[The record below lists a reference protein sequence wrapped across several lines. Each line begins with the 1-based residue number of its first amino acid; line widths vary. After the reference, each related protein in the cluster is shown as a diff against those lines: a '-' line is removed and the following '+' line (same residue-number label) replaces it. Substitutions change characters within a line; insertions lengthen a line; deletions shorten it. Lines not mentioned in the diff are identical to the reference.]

1 MVVRANTGSFDFN
14 FGFASESE
22 IFAQDDKTL
31 GGVEMKRKFVGAAVA
46 VVLCFTIG
54 MAGCSTAWIGEAEEI
69 VAALIP
75 AAGNIVALVA
85 AVQGKGV
92 SANDMQTIQN
102 SGAQAAADLQLI
114 QSLIAAYEKADATA
128 QPGILNQI
136 ESAMAAVEAN
146 LKGLLPALHIQDA
159 ATQAKVTAVVGLVL
173 SEVESLAA
181 VVPLVK
187 NNSPTPSAGSGQ
199 ALAAQNAARMG
210 HPSGVAKAPLSAREF
225 VSSYNATMT
234 AKTGDAALDRAT
246 AGLKI
251 HQHGKAARVVSAG
264 ILK

>member
-1 MVVRANTGSFDFN
+1 
-14 FGFASESE
+14 
-22 IFAQDDKTL
+22 
-31 GGVEMKRKFVGAAVA
+31 MKNKWMGAVIA
-46 VVLCFTIG
+46 VVLCMTI
-54 MAGCSTAWIGEAEEI
+54 ALEGCSTAWIGEAEEI

-92 SANDMQTIQN
+92 SANDMQMIQN
-102 SGAQAAADLQLI
+102 AGTQAGADLQLI
-114 QSLIAAYEKADATA
+114 QSLIATYEKADAAA

-136 ESAMAAVEAN
+136 ESAIAAVEAN
-146 LKGLLPALHIQDA
+146 LQGLLPALHIQDA
-159 ATQAKVTAVVGLVL
+159 ATQAKVTAVIGIVL

-181 VVPLVK
+181 VLPIVK
-187 NNSPTPSAGSGQ
+187 NQGIGTSAQKSMSSQVSQNRRAPSTSSGQ
-199 ALAAQNAARMG
+199 ALG
-210 HPSGVAKAPLSAREF
+210 HPTIVKAPLTASEF

-234 AKTGDAALDRAT
+234 AKTGNEALDRAT

-251 HQHGKAARVVSAG
+251 HQHGKVARVVSAG

>member
-1 MVVRANTGSFDFN
+1 M
-14 FGFASESE
+14 
-22 IFAQDDKTL
+22 KTKWM
-31 GGVEMKRKFVGAAVA
+31 GA
-46 VVLCFTIG
+46 VVVLLCLT
-54 MAGCSTAWIGEAEEI
+54 MVLAGCSTTWIEEAEEI

-92 SANDMQTIQN
+92 SANDMQMIQN
-102 SGAQAAADLQLI
+102 SGAQAADLQLI
-114 QSLIAAYEKADATA
+114 QSLIAAYQKADATA

-136 ESAMAAVEAN
+136 ESAIAAVEAN

-159 ATQAKVTAVVGLVL
+159 ATQAKVTAVIGLVL

-181 VVPLVK
+181 VVPLV
-187 NNSPTPSAGSGQ
+187 SSQGSGSSAQ
-199 ALAAQNAARMG
+199 TSHPVAQNATRVG
-210 HPSGVAKAPLSAREF
+210 QPSFTRAPLTASEF

-251 HQHGKAARVVSAG
+251 HQHGKAERVVTAG
-264 ILK
+264 LLK

>member
-1 MVVRANTGSFDFN
+1 
-14 FGFASESE
+14 
-22 IFAQDDKTL
+22 
-31 GGVEMKRKFVGAAVA
+31 MKRKSGAVVIA
-46 VVLCFTIG
+46 VVLCMT
-54 MAGCSTAWIGEAEEI
+54 MMLVGCSTAWIGEAEEI

-92 SANDMQTIQN
+92 SANDMQLIQN
-102 SGAQAAADLQLI
+102 AGSQAAADLQLI
-114 QSLIAAYEKADATA
+114 QSLITAYEKADATA

-136 ESAMAAVEAN
+136 ESAIAATQAN
-146 LKGLLPALHIQDA
+146 LQGLLPALHIQDA
-159 ATQAKVTAVVGLVL
+159 ATQAKVTAVIGIVL

-187 NNSPTPSAGSGQ
+187 SPGPAGSQ
-199 ALAAQNAARMG
+199 VSQTRRDVG
-210 HPSGVAKAPLSAREF
+210 HPTAANVKAPLTASEF

-234 AKTGDAALDRAT
+234 AKTGNTALDRAT

-251 HQHGKAARVVSAG
+251 HQHGKVARVVSAG
-264 ILK
+264 LLK